1 MNRFAGPN
9 HQALSTL
16 LRNSVR
22 PPLSSLAPATA
33 FALRCLCPAALRPT
47 LPVGQPHC
55 HPAALAEAAAFFL
68 GVFGGTWS
76 AIAASSMDRRHG
88 DRRHGPASSL
98 RPRRSIELVKLS
110 STLGIACVR
119 QVNLHEAKTHLSR
132 LVAQAVA
139 GESFVIC
146 KAGVP
151 LVQVTRLN
159 DADIQA
165 PPPRRRLGL
174 LAGHCSVPDDFDRI
188 ASDEIADLFEGGPAQ
203 DPSASSPIEGDAR

>member
-1 MNRFAGPN
+1 M
-9 HQALSTL
+9 LIL
-16 LRNSVR
+16 
-22 PPLSSLAPATA
+22 
-33 FALRCLCPAALRPT
+33 
-47 LPVGQPHC
+47 
-55 HPAALAEAAAFFL
+55 L
-68 GVFGGTWS
+68 GVCNQILSLIVWIAADPMQEGKAISHRNTDFGAKLNSSSCLAANHRPNLSLDQGVLEAFGGSWS

-98 RPRRSIELVKLS
+98 RPRRCIELVKLS
-110 STLGIACVR
+110 SILGIARVR

-174 LAGHCSVPDDFDRI
+174 LAGQCSVPDDFDRI
-188 ASDEIADLFEGGPAQ
+188 ASDEIADLFEGGSAQ
-203 DPSASSPIEGDAR
+203 DPRASSPIEGDAR